1 MRRRHLMFCSPD
13 DTGGANG
20 GAGGE
25 PDTKVGDDGGQDGAG
40 SEPDWKAEAEKWK
53 TLSRKHET
61 QAKSNADAAK
71 RLKELEDADKT
82 ELQRATDT
90 ATAEKNRADAAEAK
104 ATKYE
109 VAAEHGIQAKHMKYL
124 HGATKEEI
132 EESAK
137 GILEDFPEIYA
148 ASSDTDA
155 GTTKPT
161 RPKERLRPGAAP
173 SEELDET
180 DPRKLAAGLPRL

>member
-1 MRRRHLMFCSPD
+1 MPPEDKPTDDHKPDAPD
-13 DTGGANG
+13 DDKPTGDE
-20 GAGGE
+20 GE
-25 PDTKVGDDGGQDGAG
+25 T
-40 SEPDWKAEAEKWK
+40 DWKAEAEKWK
-53 TLSRKHET
+53 SLSRKHEA

-90 ATAEKNRADAAEAK
+90 ATAEKKRADAAEAK
-104 ATKYE
+104 ALKYE
-109 VAAEHGIQAKHMKYL
+109 VAAELGIKAKHMKYL

-137 GILEDFPEIYA
+137 GILEDFSEIYDA
-148 ASSDTDA
+148 KPDTDA
-155 GTTKPT
+155 GKPT

-173 SEELDET
+173 SEEPDET
-180 DPRKLAAGLPRL
+180 DPRKLAASVPRL